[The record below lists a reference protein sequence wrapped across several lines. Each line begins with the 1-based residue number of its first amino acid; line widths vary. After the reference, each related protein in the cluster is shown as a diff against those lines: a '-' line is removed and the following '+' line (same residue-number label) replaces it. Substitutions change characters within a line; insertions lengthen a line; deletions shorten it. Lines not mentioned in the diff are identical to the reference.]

1 LHLPRIGERKD
12 IKTGGVAVV
21 PKKKYSGKVSEIL
34 WGLFWI
40 VCLFGL
46 LFGVFG
52 LGKDKYNETNKN
64 DQQSVKLVGGI
75 ILVVLVLTAIFTIT

>member
-1 LHLPRIGERKD
+1 M
-12 IKTGGVAVV
+12 GVAVAL
-21 PKKKYSGKVSEIL
+21 KKTYPRGVSEIL

-52 LGKDKYNETNKN
+52 LGKDKYKETNKN

-75 ILVVLVLTAIFTIT
+75 ILVVLVLIAIFTIA